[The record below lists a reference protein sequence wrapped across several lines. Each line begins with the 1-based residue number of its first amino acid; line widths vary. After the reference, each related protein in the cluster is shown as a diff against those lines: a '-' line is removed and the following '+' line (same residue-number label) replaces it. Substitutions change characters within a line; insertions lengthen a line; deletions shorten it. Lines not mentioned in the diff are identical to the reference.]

1 MISYWNV
8 KCNSEMVL
16 VLLNMCCIHFL
27 SLDTNAE
34 KFFFKAP
41 LENSD
46 GLHFKTEH
54 HVPVHQQVKQKIQIN
69 CLLTVF
75 LLAGKVFEFWTDVS
89 ATKRGL
95 P

>member
-1 MISYWNV
+1 
-8 KCNSEMVL
+8 MVL
-16 VLLNMCCIHFL
+16 VLLNMCCIYFL

-54 HVPVHQQVKQKIQIN
+54 HVPVHQQVEKDTNESFDK
-69 CLLTVF
+69 LFVF
-75 LLAGKVFEFWTDVS
+75 TRPSL
-89 ATKRGL
+89 
-95 P
+95 